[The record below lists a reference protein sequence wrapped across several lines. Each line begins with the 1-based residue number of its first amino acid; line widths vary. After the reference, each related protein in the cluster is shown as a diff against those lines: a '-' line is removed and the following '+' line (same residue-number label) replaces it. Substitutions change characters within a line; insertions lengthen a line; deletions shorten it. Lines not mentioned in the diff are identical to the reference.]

1 MSNQTRK
8 NKAERE
14 SLLDFLLGPEP
25 DEGVVAGRDTENEDL
40 FSGAGTD

>member
-14 SLLDFLLGPEP
+14 GLLDFLLGPEP
-25 DEGVVAGRDTENEDL
+25 DEGVVTGRDTENEDL
-40 FSGAGTD
+40 FAGAETD

>member
-8 NKAERE
+8 NKVERA
-14 SLLDFLLGPEP
+14 SL

-40 FSGAGTD
+40 FAGAETD